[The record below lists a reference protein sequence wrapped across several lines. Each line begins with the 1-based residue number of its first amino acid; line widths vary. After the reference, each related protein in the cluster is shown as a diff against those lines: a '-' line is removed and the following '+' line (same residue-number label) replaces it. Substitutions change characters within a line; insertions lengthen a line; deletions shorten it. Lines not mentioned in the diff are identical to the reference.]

1 MGKKYDG
8 YVAGIRAWMERSQSW
23 LERNPDYAA
32 KKRAQLAV
40 LMALTPEEVEALE
53 NGSMLTEPQLARIA
67 NETGTRSEECRDMY
81 TGFMLFFRKEPPRP
95 QGDEDD

>member
-1 MGKKYDG
+1 MSAARRNRQPWWHSRFTVEQRVDGSFMGKKYDG

-40 LMALTPEEVEALE
+40 LTALTPDEIEALE
-53 NGSMLTEPQLARIA
+53 SGNILAEPQLARIA
-67 NETGTRSEECRDMY
+67 SETGMS
-81 TGFMLFFRKEPPRP
+81 PV
-95 QGDEDD
+95 

>member
-40 LMALTPEEVEALE
+40 LTALTPDEVEALE
-53 NGSMLTEPQLARIA
+53 SGSMLAEPQLARIA
-67 NETGTRSEECRDMY
+67 GETGMSPDQCRDMC
-81 TGFMLFFRKEPPRP
+81 TGLLLFFRKEAPRP
-95 QGDEDD
+95 QDDDD